1 LAWLV
6 PGEKSKVPG
15 GLTPGTF
22 APVTQNLST
31 NFRTDEKAAKT
42 MAKVKSK
49 SEQEF
54 DRTEI
59 LRYLNECGLQPVTPK
74 SILIYLDDCLRPV
87 SLHAVEFHLRYMR
100 DRAWVELGIEKKVGL
115 PEVIRWTRITANGVD
130 EYDRRCAALGE
141 AR

>member
-1 LAWLV
+1 MV
-6 PGEKSKVPG
+6 
-15 GLTPGTF
+15 
-22 APVTQNLST
+22 
-31 NFRTDEKAAKT
+31 KA
-42 MAKVKSK
+42 KSK

-87 SLHAVEFHLRYMR
+87 SLPAVDFHLRYMR
-100 DRAWVELGIEKKVGL
+100 DRHWVEVGVEKVAGL
-115 PEVIRWTRITANGVD
+115 PESILWTRITANGVD

>member
-1 LAWLV
+1 M
-6 PGEKSKVPG
+6 SKVKG
-15 GLTPGTF
+15 
-22 APVTQNLST
+22 
-31 NFRTDEKAAKT
+31 
-42 MAKVKSK
+42 K

-74 SILIYLDDCLRPV
+74 SILLYLDDCLRPV
-87 SLHAVEFHLRYMR
+87 SPEGVEFHLRYMR
-100 DRAWVELGIEKKVGL
+100 DREWVELGIEKRVGQQ
-115 PEVIRWTRITANGVD
+115 EVIRWTRITANGVD

>member
-1 LAWLV
+1 
-6 PGEKSKVPG
+6 
-15 GLTPGTF
+15 
-22 APVTQNLST
+22 
-31 NFRTDEKAAKT
+31 
-42 MAKVKSK
+42 MAKLKTN

-74 SILIYLDDCLRPV
+74 TILIYLDDCLRPV
-87 SLHAVEFHLRYMR
+87 SLEGVEFHLRYMR
-100 DRAWVELGIEKKVGL
+100 DRGWVELGIEKRVGQL
-115 PEVIRWTRITANGVD
+115 EVIRWTRITANGVD

>member
-1 LAWLV
+1 
-6 PGEKSKVPG
+6 
-15 GLTPGTF
+15 
-22 APVTQNLST
+22 
-31 NFRTDEKAAKT
+31 

-49 SEQEF
+49 TEQEI

-74 SILIYLDDCLRPV
+74 SILLYLDDCLRPV
-87 SLHAVEFHLRYMR
+87 SAAGVEFHLRYMR
-100 DRAWVELGIEKKVGL
+100 DRGWVELGVEKKPGA

-130 EYDRRCAALGE
+130 EYDRRCVVMGE

>member
-1 LAWLV
+1 
-6 PGEKSKVPG
+6 
-15 GLTPGTF
+15 
-22 APVTQNLST
+22 
-31 NFRTDEKAAKT
+31 
-42 MAKVKSK
+42 MAKVKTK

-87 SLHAVEFHLRYMR
+87 SMDGVEFHLRYMR
-100 DRAWVELGIEKKVGL
+100 DRGWVEVGIEKRAGV

-130 EYDRRCAALGE
+130 EYERRCAALGE

>member
-1 LAWLV
+1 M
-6 PGEKSKVPG
+6 
-15 GLTPGTF
+15 T
-22 APVTQNLST
+22 
-31 NFRTDEKAAKT
+31 
-42 MAKVKSK
+42 KVKTK

-87 SLHAVEFHLRYMR
+87 SLPAWSFTCAICVTAAGWSSALRRRSAM
-100 DRAWVELGIEKKVGL
+100 
-115 PEVIRWTRITANGVD
+115 PEAIRWTRITANGVD
-130 EYDRRCAALGE
+130 EYDRRCVALGE